1 MEIYAAR
8 LLFIQP
14 LHVIIHVIGSQSE
27 RFGFGRN
34 AGFFAGMPG
43 TEKRRLVGAT
53 LKFNILK

>member
-8 LLFIQP
+8 LLFVLP
-14 LHVIIHVIGSQSE
+14 LHVITHVIGSQGE
-27 RFGFGRN
+27 RFGFGGN

-43 TEKRRLVGAT
+43 TVKRRLVGAA